1 MKDSK
6 VNTVNCNKCVQ
17 NERQQGKPTSKM
29 KDSKVTS
36 VCKMKD
42 SKVNTVNYNKCV
54 QNERQ
59 QGKHSEL

>member
-6 VNTVNCNKCVQ
+6 VNTVNYNKWII
-17 NERQQGKPTSKM
+17 
-29 KDSKVTS
+29 TS
-36 VCKMKD
+36 VYKMKD

>member
-17 NERQQGKPTSKM
+17 NERQQGKHWIITS
-29 KDSKVTS
+29 
-36 VCKMKD
+36 
-42 SKVNTVNYNKCV
+42 KCV

>member
-6 VNTVNCNKCVQ
+6 VNTVNYNKC
-17 NERQQGKPTSKM
+17 
-29 KDSKVTS
+29 VTS

>member
-6 VNTVNCNKCVQ
+6 VNTVNYNKCVQ
-17 NERQQGKPTSKM
+17 NERQNFN
-29 KDSKVTS
+29 KVKTQWILTS
-36 VCKMKD
+36 VYKMKD

>member
-1 MKDSK
+1 MKDRRL
-6 VNTVNCNKCVQ
+6 NNKCV
-17 NERQQGKPTSKM
+17 NYN
-29 KDSKVTS
+29 
-36 VCKMKD
+36 KMKD

>member
-6 VNTVNCNKCVQ
+6 VNTVNYNKCVQ
-17 NERQQGKPTSKM
+17 NE
-29 KDSKVTS
+29 
-36 VCKMKD
+36 

>member
-6 VNTVNCNKCVQ
+6 VNTVNYNKCVQ
-17 NERQQGKPTSKM
+17 NERQ
-29 KDSKVTS
+29 
-36 VCKMKD
+36 
-42 SKVNTVNYNKCV
+42 KVNTVNYNKCV

>member
-17 NERQQGKPTSKM
+17 NERQQGKHWII
-29 KDSKVTS
+29 TS
-36 VCKMKD
+36 VYKMKD
-42 SKVNTVNYNKCV
+42 SKVNTVNCNKCV

-59 QGKHSEL
+59 QGKHTEL

>member
-6 VNTVNCNKCVQ
+6 VN
-17 NERQQGKPTSKM
+17 
-29 KDSKVTS
+29 
-36 VCKMKD
+36 
-42 SKVNTVNYNKCV
+42 KVNTVNYNKCV

>member
-1 MKDSK
+1 MKDRK
-6 VNTVNCNKCVQ
+6 VNTVNYNKCVQ
-17 NERQQGKPTSKM
+17 NERQ
-29 KDSKVTS
+29 
-36 VCKMKD
+36 

>member
-6 VNTVNCNKCVQ
+6 VKQWSNKCVQ
-17 NERQQGKPTSKM
+17 NERQQGKHK
-29 KDSKVTS
+29 
-36 VCKMKD
+36 C
-42 SKVNTVNYNKCV
+42 VNYNKCV

>member
-6 VNTVNCNKCVQ
+6 VNTVNYNKCVQ
-17 NERQQGKPTSKM
+17 NERQQGKQWII
-29 KDSKVTS
+29 TS

-59 QGKHSEL
+59 QGKHCEL

>member
-1 MKDSK
+1 MKDRK
-6 VNTVNCNKCVQ
+6 VNTVNYNKC
-17 NERQQGKPTSKM
+17 G
-29 KDSKVTS
+29 
-36 VCKMKD
+36 KMKD